1 MRAAGLGQVVAGRY
15 RVTGEPVGSA
25 VPAQD
30 LRSGESVLLHA
41 LELPELLL
49 ADQLSAGQLLA
60 GQLLADQPLEGPDPE
75 YGGRVAARVAARTR
89 ETPSHPRLLQGIEVF
104 ADEELL
110 WVAEEYPVGVPLAEL
125 AGAGPVPPYRAAE
138 IAADLAGALRA
149 LHALGLAH
157 GNISLDTVLV
167 CEDGATMLG
176 GLLLGAAEETLC
188 AELGGP
194 VPRRVYEARAVL
206 LGARAER
213 WAPDPGPQADCWAL
227 GVLLHRLLTG
237 RAPYPE
243 DDLPTLL
250 SAVRDG
256 AAEPADGCGPLRPL
270 VERLLR
276 PDPAARPTAA
286 AVRRWLTELL
296 ASSPEPYGPELSG
309 AAPREPEVLPVV
321 RPRGRLVLRRRAGRE
336 VAHGRHAGT
345 RPRVSPALLGP
356 LLVGGV
362 LLAMLAALAAVVAL
376 AG

>member
-15 RVTGEPVGSA
+15 RVTGDPAGGA

-30 LRSGESVLLHA
+30 VRTGESVLLRA
-41 LELPELLL
+41 LELPELLIP
-49 ADQLSAGQLLA
+49 GQPMP
-60 GQLLADQPLEGPDPE
+60 DEPPEGPDQASVDE
-75 YGGRVAARVAARTR
+75 YGGGRLAALVTDRAGR
-89 ETPSHPRLLQGIEVF
+89 TPSHPRLLQGVEVF

-110 WVAEEYPVGVPLAEL
+110 WVAEERPAGVPLAEP
-125 AGAGPVPPYRAAE
+125 AGAGPLPPYRVAE

-149 LHALGLAH
+149 LHAVGRAH
-157 GNISLDTVLV
+157 GNVTTDTVLV

-176 GLLLGAAEETLC
+176 GLLLGVAEETLC

-206 LGARAER
+206 LGPRAER
-213 WAPDPGPQADCWAL
+213 WAPDVGPQADCWAL

-243 DDLPTLL
+243 DDLPVLL
-250 SAVRDG
+250 SAIRAG
-256 AAEPADGCGPLRPL
+256 AAEPAEGCGPLRPL

-286 AVRRWLTELL
+286 AVRRWLGELL
-296 ASSPEPYGPELSG
+296 ASSPEPYGP
-309 AAPREPEVLPVV
+309 AAAGPADGPAPLPVL
-321 RPRGRLVLRRRAGRE
+321 RPRGRLVLRRRTGRE
-336 VAHGRHAGT
+336 VEHGRHAGR
-345 RPRVSPALLGP
+345 RPLVPPTLLGP

-362 LLAMLAALAAVVAL
+362 LLAMLAALAAVVAF